1 MKKIVL
7 ATVATLLL
15 LSPSWGMDVRPP
27 ADSWLV
33 ASKQDDR
40 DRGGRNDRRD
50 DRRADRQP
58 STVIIKGKGGKVT
71 GVEREPEGR
80 PPRRK

>member
-27 ADSWLV
+27 AGSLLV

-40 DRGGRNDRRD
+40 NRSGRDERDRHE
-50 DRRADRQP
+50 DRQP
-58 STVIIKGKGGKVT
+58 TTVIIKGKGGKVT
-71 GVEREPEGR
+71 GVEHEPDRR
-80 PPRRK
+80 PPRKQ

>member
-1 MKKIVL
+1 MKKIVM

-27 ADSWLV
+27 AGSLLV

-40 DRGGRNDRRD
+40 RRDDRDRRD
-50 DRRADRQP
+50 DRQP
-58 STVIIKGKGGKVT
+58 TTVIIKGKGGKVT
-71 GVEREPEGR
+71 GVEREPEQR
-80 PPRRK
+80 PRRKK